1 MVPSSQRLGQEQQ
14 LDMIGRQAWQ
24 QDHRCLWLQSRRGLV
39 RLDAKM
45 ATYAAR
51 LLLGNQLSYIFL
63 VSVVRCY
70 IHSHE
75 GTMYDGTVVL
85 IKLYNIIEY

>member
-1 MVPSSQRLGQEQQ
+1 M
-14 LDMIGRQAWQ
+14 
-24 QDHRCLWLQSRRGLV
+24 